1 MTMKIAIVHD
11 YLVNRG
17 GAERV
22 VAVLHRIFPDAPIF
36 TGLYAPDATYPEF
49 ASADVRPSKLQK
61 WLRDPEDF
69 RRLAPLM
76 PRAFRRMKIEG
87 FDVVLSSTSGFAHGV
102 KPKSGCHIAYTY
114 TPPRFLWDDGYERA
128 NAVPAPL
135 RPFSGLAVRA
145 LRRGDRRAAARP
157 HFTVAISKVA
167 AERVR
172 AIYGREATII
182 HPPVE
187 TGMFGIAPN
196 TKDEFLLVSRLLT
209 YKNVDV
215 AINAFNQMGR
225 RLIIVGDGPARA
237 GLQALAGPTIEF
249 RGVVDDA
256 ELVRLYGRCRGTIL
270 AASEDFGLT
279 PLEANASGRPV
290 VALRA
295 GGAEETVIDGT
306 TGVLFSPSNPLALAD
321 GVARAISTTFDP
333 AALRAHAEQFGVDAF
348 AGKLRAYI
356 EQSRRACMTCHRTR
370 RAEKIRHLRAIPR
383 HSEEDGPRDAAV
395 KAP

>member
-1 MTMKIAIVHD
+1 MKIAIVHD

-36 TGLYAPDATYPEF
+36 TGLYAPEATYPEF
-49 ASADVRPSKLQK
+49 AAADIRPSKLQRL
-61 WLRDPEDF
+61 LRDPEDF

-76 PRAFRRMKIEG
+76 PRTFRKMKIEG

-102 KPKSGCHIAYTY
+102 KPKNGCHIAYTY

-128 NAVPAPL
+128 NAVSAPL
-135 RPFSGLAVRA
+135 RPLSGLAVRA
-145 LRRGDRRAAARP
+145 MRRADRRAAERP
-157 HFTVAISKVA
+157 HFTVAISTVA

-215 AINAFNQMGR
+215 AIRAFNQLGR
-225 RLIIVGDGPARA
+225 TLIIVGDGPARA
-237 GLQALAGPTIEF
+237 DLEAIAGPTIEF
-249 RGVVDDA
+249 RGVVEDA

-290 VALRA
+290 VALRS

-306 TGVLFSPSNPLALAD
+306 TGVFFSPANPLALAD
-321 GVARAISTTFDP
+321 AVNRAVHTVFDP
-333 AALRAHAEQFGVDAF
+333 VVLRAHAEQFGVEAF
-348 AGKLRAYI
+348 EAKIRGFI
-356 EQSRRACMTCHRTR
+356 EQSRRACMTCHRER
-370 RAEKIRHLRAIPR
+370 RAGKVRHLRTVAP
-383 HSEEDGPRDAAV
+383 GTRDEGTGRAEA

>member
-1 MTMKIAIVHD
+1 MKIAIVHD

-22 VAVLHRIFPDAPIF
+22 VAVLHRAFPDAPIF

-61 WLRDPEDF
+61 WLRDPDDF

-76 PRAFRRMKIEG
+76 PRAFRKMKIEG

-102 KPKSGCHIAYTY
+102 KPKGGCHIAYTY

-145 LRRGDRRAAARP
+145 MRRADRRAAARP

-172 AIYGREATII
+172 AIYGRETTII

-187 TGMFGIAPN
+187 TGMFAIAPN
-196 TKDEFLLVSRLLT
+196 TKDEFLLVSRLLS
-209 YKNVDV
+209 YKNVDI
-215 AINAFNQMGR
+215 AIRAFNQMGR
-225 RLIIVGDGPARA
+225 RLVIVGDGPARA
-237 GLQALAGPTIEF
+237 DLEAIAGDTIEF

-256 ELVRLYGRCRGTIL
+256 ELVRLYGRSRGTIL

-295 GGAEETVIDGT
+295 GGAEETVIDGA
-306 TGVLFSPSNPLALAD
+306 TGVFFSPANPLALAD
-321 GVARAISTTFDP
+321 AVGRATAMTFDP
-333 AALRAHAEQFGVDAF
+333 VALRAHAEQFGVDAF
-348 AGKLRAYI
+348 VAKMRSYI
-356 EQSRRACMTCHRTR
+356 DQSSRACMTCHRAR
-370 RAEKIRHLRAIPR
+370 RDDKVRHLRVATRGP
-383 HSEEDGPRDAAV
+383 EATGPRDAA
-395 KAP
+395 AETP